1 MVKSNKKLVF
11 IGGITTLPLE
21 NDIVIELCRSSNL
34 YKINRLRCPKLL
46 LVGHYAKFDEESG
59 EIDIF
64 GGGANCFSFGTHLN
78 PLISKLTLESIR

>member
-1 MVKSNKKLVF
+1 MVKSDKKLVF